1 MFRGRPR
8 KTPYQSLRD
17 GIEKQIAWADD
28 AHRVVSHVYNELHH
42 WSGLKLYA
50 LQYYINVYTAILPN
64 HLTRLGKHEMA
75 YVDILAGAGLNH
87 IQEANDF
94 LPGSTVVA
102 ARGPS
107 KPFDFILALEN
118 NVDRSF
124 ALKRRL
130 EEIRPPDS
138 FEVIRY
144 DADWHADTII
154 NRLTER
160 RAHYLAF
167 IDYEGLGGFSWE
179 SMTELLQHDGDVFIT
194 FLPGWARVA
203 GRAWD
208 ADVDRLRFVVGEELA
223 ERAARAKSL
232 DVLLDGYVKQIRQF
246 RANVMDIP
254 IRSGQAY
261 SYKLIFAA
269 RETAGRSPW
278 IESVRQLRTNL
289 SALTADDVV
298 RAIGEIRAARKP

>member
-1 MFRGRPR
+1 VPRGRPR
-8 KTPYQSLRD
+8 KTPYESLRD
-17 GIEKQIAWADD
+17 AIQKQIAWADD
-28 AHRVVSHVYNELHH
+28 ARRVLPNVYNELHH

-50 LQYYINVYTAILPN
+50 LQYYINVYTAILP
-64 HLTRLGKHEMA
+64 HYLARLRKKEMA

-87 IQEANDF
+87 IQEARDF
-94 LPGSTVVA
+94 LPGSSVVA
-102 ARGPS
+102 AREPS
-107 KPFDFILALEN
+107 RSFDFILAVEN
-118 NVDRSF
+118 DVDRSF

-130 EEIRPPDS
+130 EEIRAPGS

-167 IDYEGLGGFSWE
+167 VDYEGLGGFSWE
-179 SMTELLQHDGDVFIT
+179 SMTELLQRDGDIFIT
-194 FLPGWARVA
+194 FLPGWARIA
-203 GRAWD
+203 GRAWE
-208 ADVDRLRFVVGEELA
+208 ADMDRLRFVVGEELA
-223 ERAARAKSL
+223 ERAVQANSL
-232 DVLLDGYVKQIRQF
+232 DVLLDGYVEQIRQF

-269 RETAGRSPW
+269 KETAGGSPW
-278 IESVRQLRTNL
+278 MGSVRQLRINL
-289 SALTADDVV
+289 SALTADHVV
-298 RAIGEIRAARKP
+298 RAMAEIRAAKKS